1 MARKKPSMMDLKGVY
16 TMNPTE
22 MVMKSGS
29 TKSRKAVTSDVPG
42 YRKVPKVKQPVKAK
56 GKQR

>member
-1 MARKKPSMMDLKGVY
+1 MMDLKGVY
-16 TMNPTE
+16 TLNPTK

-42 YRKVPKVKQPVKAK
+42 FKANPKPKQPVKAK
-56 GKQR
+56 GKK